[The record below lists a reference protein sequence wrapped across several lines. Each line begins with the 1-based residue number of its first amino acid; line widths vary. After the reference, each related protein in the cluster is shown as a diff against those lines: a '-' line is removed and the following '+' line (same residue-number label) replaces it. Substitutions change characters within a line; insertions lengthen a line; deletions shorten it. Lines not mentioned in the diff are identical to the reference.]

1 VLKAIRENEPRAISP
16 GYNIDVRLLL
26 AFVIS
31 AALTGLAGSTKT
43 VVFQLTSLTDAHWHM
58 SGEVILMTLL
68 GGVGTLLGPFV
79 GATVVVTLQ
88 SYLSNGPL
96 SEWVHVI
103 LGLIFVIYVLL
114 FRLRIVGSV
123 LKLARRTF

>member
-1 VLKAIRENEPRAISP
+1 
-16 GYNIDVRLLL
+16 
-26 AFVIS
+26 
-31 AALTGLAGSTKT
+31 
-43 VVFQLTSLTDAHWHM
+43 
-58 SGEVILMTLL
+58 MTLL